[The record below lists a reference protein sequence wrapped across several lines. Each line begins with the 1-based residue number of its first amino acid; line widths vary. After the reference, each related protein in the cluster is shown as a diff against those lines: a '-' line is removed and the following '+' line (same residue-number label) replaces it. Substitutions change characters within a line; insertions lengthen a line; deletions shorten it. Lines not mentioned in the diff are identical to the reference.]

1 MIEISVKKNNNKIDS
16 VVISGHSGYKKIGSD
31 IVCASV
37 SSISITTIN
46 AILRYNEKAL
56 IYEEND
62 GLLKIDIVYHDS
74 VIDIL
79 LNNMIDLLEELA
91 KQYPKN
97 VKINN

>member
-1 MIEISVKKNNNKIDS
+1 MTEIKINKNNNKIENIT
-16 VVISGHSGYKKIGSD
+16 ISGHTGYKSNGLD

-37 SSISITTIN
+37 SSIAITTIN
-46 AILRYNEKAL
+46 AILRYNDKSLEYDEA
-56 IYEEND
+56 D
-62 GLLKIDIVYHDS
+62 GLLKIDIVYHDD

-79 LNNMIDLLEELA
+79 LDNMIDLLNELT